1 MIRLVVTDVDGTIVG
16 KDEVLHKA
24 MADYVKGLAEKGINY
39 TIATGR
45 VDGLVKEY
53 VDRMDIK
60 LPYVACNGGTIVR
73 QGKILERKTI
83 PLKAVREVIE
93 MADRMEMSV
102 MYSVDGAETAYRLT
116 PYVKEQQEKYGRYM
130 EPSGFTDEQWESLAV
145 DKVIVMAK
153 VRDGSL
159 DAIEALCRKLV
170 PVIGYKRYANKA
182 IDILN
187 PEATKE
193 KGVKNLADRLGVPM
207 SQVLFVGDDLNDVM
221 CLKEAGIG
229 AAVANAQDSAK
240 EAADYVTEKPCFEGV
255 MEAIEKFVVKG
266 ETV

>member
-24 MADYVKGLAEKGINY
+24 MVDYVKGLAKKGIAY

-45 VDGLVKEY
+45 VDGLVKDY
-53 VDRMDIK
+53 VDRMEIR
-60 LPYVACNGGTIVR
+60 LPYAACNGGTIVR
-73 QGKILERKTI
+73 QGEVLERKTI

-93 MADRMEMSV
+93 LADRMEMSV
-102 MYSVDGAETAYRLT
+102 MYSINGAETAYRLT
-116 PYVKEQQEKYGRYM
+116 PYVKDQQEKYGRYM
-130 EPSGFTDEQWESLAV
+130 EPSKFTDEQWESLAV

-153 VRDGSL
+153 VRDKSL
-159 DAIEALCRKLV
+159 DAIEKLCLELA

-193 KGVKNLADRLGVPM
+193 NGVRNLADRLGVPM
-207 SQVLFVGDDLNDVM
+207 SQVLFVGDDLNDVKS
-221 CLKEAGIG
+221 LEQAGIG
-229 AAVANAQDSAK
+229 AAVANAQDSAR
-240 EAADYVTEKPCFEGV
+240 EAADYVTEKPCYEGV
-255 MEAIEKFVVKG
+255 IEAIEKFVVRG
-266 ETV
+266 ETL